1 MESNR
6 QIHPLRIKTPVL
18 WAETIGLAV
27 VLLVNGANFSR
38 HRDLDPLILGMGVV
52 VLIFLL
58 LLVGIRLSRLKQQPR
73 QLTLSPGALEIGVS
87 RYEASEIGEIRVC
100 GVFGAYTGILRR
112 GRRVV
117 PPSLYFHFLEEEEQ
131 GVRELERWAADNG
144 IKVARKNFLKWI

>member
-1 MESNR
+1 
-6 QIHPLRIKTPVL
+6 
-18 WAETIGLAV
+18 
-27 VLLVNGANFSR
+27 
-38 HRDLDPLILGMGVV
+38 MGVV

-87 RYEASEIGEIRVC
+87 RYAASEIGEIRVY

-112 GRRVV
+112 GRRIV
-117 PPSLYFHFLEEEEQ
+117 PPSLYFRFLEDEEQ
-131 GVRELERWAADNG
+131 GVRELERWAAENG